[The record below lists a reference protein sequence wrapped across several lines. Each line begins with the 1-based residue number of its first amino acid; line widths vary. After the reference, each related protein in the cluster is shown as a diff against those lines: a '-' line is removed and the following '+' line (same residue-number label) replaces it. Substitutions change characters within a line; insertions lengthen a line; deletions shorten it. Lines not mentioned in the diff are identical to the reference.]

1 MATNIITISMF
12 IVDRLLLDTDDDDND
27 ETEWN
32 LKTQQT
38 PNEEAQD
45 PLAVPPLAVHSLELE
60 VGSAIKLHLIKLH
73 FLGADGDFDEKFNS
87 IFSDDGDYKEQK
99 WGQ

>member
-1 MATNIITISMF
+1 MF

-60 VGSAIKLHLIKLH
+60 MGSAIKLH
-73 FLGADGDFDEKFNS
+73 FLGADCDFDEKFN
-87 IFSDDGDYKEQK
+87 FFR
-99 WGQ
+99 